1 MMNTETEDWDVVDPL
16 QDIDKDYEITRS
28 PTFSESVASELSPI
42 SVDLLTS
49 EHTNHPPT
57 LTLSVG
63 EYEPRTIVIPEPL
76 MNSGIV
82 HSNINPGIIQSNVIP
97 CHVNSESIQCIS
109 IIAPS
114 NNNAVQIAPSNIT
127 HKRENNLKTKLASAL
142 HGYEF
147 VPNLQNSKKAK
158 MKLIETAM
166 KFSIQGQFDISSLLH
181 ILKDMLY
188 DLRLSNLHEDT
199 KKSIVIT
206 MLDIISDT
214 IPDPS
219 VNRKFRNWLSV
230 DCVPIMNFLYEL
242 TPHLFKYN
250 TSPFSE
256 WLSMRK

>member
-1 MMNTETEDWDVVDPL
+1 MNTETEEWDVVDPL
-16 QDIDKDYEITRS
+16 QDLDKDYEVTRS
-28 PTFSESVASELSPI
+28 PTFSESVASELSPK
-42 SVDLLTS
+42 SVDSSS
-49 EHTNHPPT
+49 EHVNHPPT
-57 LTLSVG
+57 LTLSVVDC
-63 EYEPRTIVIPEPL
+63 EPKTIVIPEL
-76 MNSGIV
+76 SINSGIV

-97 CHVNSESIQCIS
+97 CHINSEAIQYS
-109 IIAPS
+109 II
-114 NNNAVQIAPSNIT
+114 VPSNIIP
-127 HKRENNLKTKLASAL
+127 KKENNLKTKLAAAL

-158 MKLIETAM
+158 MKLIETAL
-166 KFSIQGQFDISSLLH
+166 KFSNQGQFDISSLLH

-206 MLDIISDT
+206 ILDIISDT
-214 IPDPS
+214 ITDAS

-230 DCVPIMNFLYEL
+230 DCVPIMNFLYEV

-250 TSPFSE
+250 SSAFSE